1 MLLKGLEKMSLRVL
15 IVDDNELTLTLV
27 SKILE
32 LDGYHVDSA
41 INAADAFQKIKIQ
54 QPDLAILDVMMP
66 DMNGYELC
74 TRLRQDPFSLTIPIL
89 IMTAEG
95 SDQDNERAL
104 ACGANYLLTKPF
116 DNDVLRKLIKKM
128 IPAS

>member
-1 MLLKGLEKMSLRVL
+1 MPVRIL

-32 LDGYHVDSA
+32 LDGYLVDVA
-41 INAADAFQKIKIQ
+41 CNASDALQLIKQ
-54 QPDLAILDVMMP
+54 RLPDLIILDVMMP
-66 DMNGYELC
+66 DMNGYDLC
-74 TRLRQDPFSLTIPIL
+74 IRIRQDPYSLSIPIL

-116 DNDVLRKLIKKM
+116 NNDVLRKLIKKM
-128 IPAS
+128 TQEK

>member
-1 MLLKGLEKMSLRVL
+1 MSLRVL

-32 LDGYHVDSA
+32 LDGYQVDIA
-41 INAADAFQKIKIQ
+41 FNGADALQIIKLR

-66 DMNGYELC
+66 DINGYELC
-74 TRLRQDPFSLTIPIL
+74 KRLRQDPFSLKIPIL

-95 SDQDNERAL
+95 SDQDNGRAL

-116 DNDVLRKLIKKM
+116 DNDVLRKLIRQM
-128 IPAS
+128 IPASDSI

>member
-1 MLLKGLEKMSLRVL
+1 MPLRVL

-32 LDGYHVDSA
+32 LDGYQVDVA
-41 INAADAFQKIKIQ
+41 CNAADAFQIIKLR

-74 TRLRQDPFSLTIPIL
+74 KQLRQDPYSLRIPIL

-95 SDQDNERAL
+95 SDQDDDLAL

-116 DNDVLRKLIKKM
+116 DNDVLRKLIRKM
-128 IPAS
+128 IPASTSI